1 MAASSHREI
10 MIYDSES
17 LELKNKLEGHKD
29 SVVDISFSSC
39 SKYLV
44 SASNDKNVIL
54 WDPERKKPE
63 EKKNNQ
69 IIKTE
74 EV

>member
-1 MAASSHREI
+1 LAASSHRKI

-17 LELKNKLEGHKD
+17 LELKNTLEGHKD

-74 EV
+74 DV